1 MYGLSSLV
9 KRQATGQATR
19 REIQQKGS
27 KGETAM
33 NIQNKTIL
41 ITGASRGIGRALL
54 AEALKRGARTVYV
67 AIRGGIYGTDERCG

>member
-1 MYGLSSLV
+1 
-9 KRQATGQATR
+9 
-19 REIQQKGS
+19 
-27 KGETAM
+27 M